1 MNSDI
6 RIAIVGDLEA
16 ERLSHRATNE
26 ALLHGADALHL
37 TVSADWIP
45 TQTLEADAGRI
56 KLKEYDG
63 IFCAPGGPYRSMN
76 GALEAIR
83 FAREREHELP
93 FSPRVTDSR
102 NCRLRVTRR

>member
-1 MNSDI
+1 MDDKMNSDI

-45 TQTLEADAGRI
+45 TQTLEADTGRI

-76 GALEAIR
+76 GAMEAIR
-83 FAREREHELP
+83 FARERRWP
-93 FSPRVTDSR
+93 F
-102 NCRLRVTRR
+102 LGI

>member
-37 TVSADWIP
+37 TVSADFEETAP
-45 TQTLEADAGRI
+45 ASACPRFSGCRRGFSDAE
-56 KLKEYDG
+56 KE
-63 IFCAPGGPYRSMN
+63 RS
-76 GALEAIR
+76 
-83 FAREREHELP
+83 
-93 FSPRVTDSR
+93 
-102 NCRLRVTRR
+102 